1 MAKLRVTLD
10 TENIN
15 TFYKVMDQ
23 FVDELIKSGNDDS
36 ITGLE
41 DWIEDKGRE
50 ITSRLADLTENKKM
64 NLGKKYKQ
72 LFEGKTR
79 SNDSKL
85 LKENV
90 NPESD
95 EDFIARLKA
104 KSDASEKKNKQNENV
119 NPEVQKAYGAVY
131 DLTDVHGDEA
141 LEVMDEFVED
151 AGLTD
156 VLEKFLDD
164 IKLTPKESTDLIDVL
179 IDVAGELA

>member
-50 ITSRLADLTENKKM
+50 ITSRLADLTENKNM
-64 NLGKKYKQ
+64 DLGKKYKQ

-85 LKENV
+85 LKEDV
-90 NPESD
+90 N
-95 EDFIARLKA
+95 L
-104 KSDASEKKNKQNENV
+104 
-119 NPEVQKAYGAVY
+119 EVAKAYGAVY

-164 IKLTPKESTDLIDVL
+164 IKLTPKESAALIDVL
-179 IDVAGELA
+179 IDVAGELS

>member
-1 MAKLRVTLD
+1 
-10 TENIN
+10 
-15 TFYKVMDQ
+15 
-23 FVDELIKSGNDDS
+23 
-36 ITGLE
+36 
-41 DWIEDKGRE
+41 
-50 ITSRLADLTENKKM
+50 M

-95 EDFIARLKA
+95 EEFIARLKA
-104 KSDASEKKNKQNENV
+104 KAAAREKKNKQKVRV
-119 NPEVQKAYGAVY
+119 NPEVDKAYGAVY
-131 DLTDVHGDEA
+131 DKTDDHGDEA

-156 VLEKFLDD
+156 VLEKHLDD
-164 IKLTPKESTDLIDVL
+164 KKLTPQESAALVDVL
-179 IDVAGELA
+179 EDVLGELS

>member
-23 FVDELIKSGNDDS
+23 FVDELIKSGNDNS

-50 ITSRLADLTENKKM
+50 ITSRLADLTENKNM

-85 LKENV
+85 IKEDV
-90 NPESD
+90 N
-95 EDFIARLKA
+95 L
-104 KSDASEKKNKQNENV
+104 
-119 NPEVQKAYGAVY
+119 EVAKAYGAVY
-131 DLTDVHGDEA
+131 DLTDEHGDEA

-164 IKLTPKESTDLIDVL
+164 VKLTPKESAALIDVL
-179 IDVAGELA
+179 IDVAGELS

>member
-50 ITSRLADLTENKKM
+50 ITSRLADLTENKNMK
-64 NLGKKYKQ
+64 LGKKYKQ

-85 LKENV
+85 LKEDV
-90 NPESD
+90 N
-95 EDFIARLKA
+95 L
-104 KSDASEKKNKQNENV
+104 
-119 NPEVQKAYGAVY
+119 EVAKAYGAVY
-131 DLTDVHGDEA
+131 DLTDEHGDEA

-164 IKLTPKESTDLIDVL
+164 IKLTPKESADLIDVL
-179 IDVAGELA
+179 IDVAGELS

>member
-1 MAKLRVTLD
+1 
-10 TENIN
+10 
-15 TFYKVMDQ
+15 
-23 FVDELIKSGNDDS
+23 
-36 ITGLE
+36 
-41 DWIEDKGRE
+41 
-50 ITSRLADLTENKKM
+50 M

-85 LKENV
+85 LKEDV
-90 NPESD
+90 N
-95 EDFIARLKA
+95 L
-104 KSDASEKKNKQNENV
+104 
-119 NPEVQKAYGAVY
+119 EVAKAYGAVY

-164 IKLTPKESTDLIDVL
+164 KKLTPQESKALVDILMEVVD
-179 IDVAGELA
+179 ELS

>member
-23 FVDELIKSGNDDS
+23 FVDELIKSGNDNS

-50 ITSRLADLTENKKM
+50 ITSRLGDLPQHEQM

-72 LFEGKTR
+72 LFEGKIR

-90 NPESD
+90 NPE
-95 EDFIARLKA
+95 
-104 KSDASEKKNKQNENV
+104 V
-119 NPEVQKAYGAVY
+119 GKAYGAVY
-131 DLTDVHGDEA
+131 DKTDDHGDEA

-164 IKLTPKESTDLIDVL
+164 IKLTPKESADLIDVL

>member
-1 MAKLRVTLD
+1 
-10 TENIN
+10 
-15 TFYKVMDQ
+15 
-23 FVDELIKSGNDDS
+23 
-36 ITGLE
+36 
-41 DWIEDKGRE
+41 
-50 ITSRLADLTENKKM
+50 M

-72 LFEGKTR
+72 LFEGR
-79 SNDSKL
+79 VGSNDVKL

-164 IKLTPKESTDLIDVL
+164 IKLTPKESAALIDVL
-179 IDVAGELA
+179 IDVAGELS

>member
-1 MAKLRVTLD
+1 
-10 TENIN
+10 
-15 TFYKVMDQ
+15 
-23 FVDELIKSGNDDS
+23 
-36 ITGLE
+36 
-41 DWIEDKGRE
+41 
-50 ITSRLADLTENKKM
+50 M

-85 LKENV
+85 IKEDV
-90 NPESD
+90 EYPESD

-104 KSDASEKKNKQNENV
+104 KSDASEKKNKQKGG
-119 NPEVQKAYGAVY
+119 NPEVDKAYGAVY

-164 IKLTPKESTDLIDVL
+164 VKLTPKESAALIDVL
-179 IDVAGELA
+179 IDVAGELS

>member
-1 MAKLRVTLD
+1 
-10 TENIN
+10 
-15 TFYKVMDQ
+15 
-23 FVDELIKSGNDDS
+23 
-36 ITGLE
+36 
-41 DWIEDKGRE
+41 
-50 ITSRLADLTENKKM
+50 M

-85 LKENV
+85 LKEDV
-90 NPESD
+90 N
-95 EDFIARLKA
+95 L
-104 KSDASEKKNKQNENV
+104 
-119 NPEVQKAYGAVY
+119 EVAKAYGAVY
-131 DLTDVHGDEA
+131 DLTDEHGDEA

-179 IDVAGELA
+179 IDVAGELS

>member
-50 ITSRLADLTENKKM
+50 ITSRLADLTETKNM

-85 LKENV
+85 LKEDV
-90 NPESD
+90 N
-95 EDFIARLKA
+95 L
-104 KSDASEKKNKQNENV
+104 
-119 NPEVQKAYGAVY
+119 EVAKAYGAVY
-131 DLTDVHGDEA
+131 DLTDEHGDEA

-164 IKLTPKESTDLIDVL
+164 VKLTPKESAALIDVL
-179 IDVAGELA
+179 IDVAGELS